1 MNSNLQ
7 LISFLV
13 SFLFGLIFYFLTYI
27 NFKLI
32 KDLKKLFQHLLT
44 FIYVID
50 MTIIYII
57 IFYHLNKGYFHI
69 YFIFTVFIGF
79 ILGFLINKKF
89 GSVFKNKLKKLKFK
103 NK

>member
-32 KDLKKLFQHLLT
+32 KDLKKIFQHLLT

-79 ILGFLINKKF
+79 IIGFLINKKF
-89 GSVFKNKLKKLKFK
+89 GSVFKNKLKKLKSK